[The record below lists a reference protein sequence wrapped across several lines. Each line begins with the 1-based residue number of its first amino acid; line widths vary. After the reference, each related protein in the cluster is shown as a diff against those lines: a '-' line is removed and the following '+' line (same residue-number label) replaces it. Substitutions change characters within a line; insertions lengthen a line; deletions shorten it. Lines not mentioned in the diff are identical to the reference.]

1 MLVFVFLSLNG
12 SFHVLNLPEM
22 NKKKKQIDFNSFGLF
37 FCTFDTKVESI
48 KMNRRWSGTRLVL
61 GIQHF
66 VRTLFVLSFLFISMA
81 SNSFFFSLSISWVFF
96 IFHLSRE
103 IAEHHVAMLI
113 CVFCPFIYLTC
124 VLFQMGELLLR
135 VIYCFSYRIYTPVVY
150 ACAYAYAYVRCP
162 CLCTYALYFT
172 QIGFI

>member
-22 NKKKKQIDFNSFGLF
+22 NQKKKQIDFNSFGLF

-48 KMNRRWSGTRLVL
+48 KMNRRWSGTWLVL

-81 SNSFFFSLSISWVFF
+81 SNSFFLSLHFLSVFHISPEPWNSRTARCYAHLCILSFYLLNMRTVSNGGVTVACNLLFF
-96 IFHLSRE
+96 ISD
-103 IAEHHVAMLI
+103 
-113 CVFCPFIYLTC
+113 IYRGCL
-124 VLFQMGELLLR
+124 
-135 VIYCFSYRIYTPVVY
+135 
-150 ACAYAYAYVRCP
+150 CP
-162 CLCTYALYFT
+162 CLCTYALYST